1 MKGHQCRALQKS
13 SFFITF
19 LGVFAVLAGKGKLK
33 KMSRWTSSRCDC
45 KGARK
50 DIHQDIFEL
59 ISATAALR
67 KYSVEYSLRAS
78 RTPKITLRIIFFES
92 ALT

>member
-1 MKGHQCRALQKS
+1 LQGRVNWRRFKKIFEFS
-13 SFFITF
+13 
-19 LGVFAVLAGKGKLK
+19 AVLAGKGKLE

-59 ISATAALR
+59 ISATAAQ
-67 KYSVEYSLRAS
+67 S
-78 RTPKITLRIIFFES
+78 KIVF
-92 ALT
+92 